1 MKRFL
6 AIAAGILCLAA
17 APDPA
22 DMLPNTQQET
32 RARHLFAEI
41 RCVVC
46 QNESIDDSQAEL
58 AHDLR
63 QVVRGQV
70 AAGRSD
76 VQIRQFLV
84 GRYGDFILLRPRLNA
99 GNAILWGAPFLIV
112 LAGVGA
118 LILRRRKVAAVENDL
133 SAEEETALA
142 AAVARTD
149 DTLQ

>member
-17 APDPA
+17 APDPG
-22 DMLPNTQQET
+22 DMLSNTQQEA

-70 AAGRSD
+70 ATGRSD
-76 VQIRQFLV
+76 AQIRQFLV

-99 GNAILWGAPFLIV
+99 GNAILWGAPFAIV
-112 LAGVGA
+112 LAGIGV
-118 LILRRRKVAAVENDL
+118 LVLRRRKAAPLENEL
-133 SAEEETALA
+133 SEQEEAALA

-149 DTLQ
+149 DALQ